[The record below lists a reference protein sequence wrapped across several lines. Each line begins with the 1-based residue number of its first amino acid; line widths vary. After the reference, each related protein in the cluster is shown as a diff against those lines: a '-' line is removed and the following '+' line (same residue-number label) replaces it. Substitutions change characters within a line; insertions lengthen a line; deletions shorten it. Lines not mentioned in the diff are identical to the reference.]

1 MSEKISEKF
10 KSSGT
15 RARVSIISHKIE
27 IVSQSYKMS
36 LNFLFIPQSLEKQI
50 VKALLSFIKLSRKEL
65 NKLRNADPHKA
76 LNELAKH
83 LGLNDY
89 TELCKIVVENNL
101 LDKEDWYKNF
111 VQQMKKFLG

>member
-50 VKALLSFIKLSRKEL
+50 VKVLLPSIKLPKKKL

-76 LNELAKH
+76 LNELAEH

-89 TELCKIVVENNL
+89 TKLCKIVVENNL
-101 LDKEDWYKNF
+101 LDGEDWYKNF